1 VVRGVSLAGLA
12 KTGEERGDRGDAP
25 EDSLSGSTRGMLK
38 VRNGK
43 EPCLFEKVK
52 AGEERGITST
62 RPVSKVKGSF
72 QDVAKP
78 LYAT

>member
-1 VVRGVSLAGLA
+1 VVCGVSLAGLA
-12 KTGEERGDRGDAP
+12 KTGEERGDAP

-52 AGEERGITST
+52 AGEERGLTST

-72 QDVAKP
+72 QYVAKN